1 MAAAVAALSRM
12 SSAVAVSRPVMRPTC
27 APKHRALGFFGSSSM
42 QTQQCRTARLGS
54 ARNGNGFAVAVRRV
68 AVQPAQKGLVVE
80 AKKEKKQ
87 KLRSHSVSNSRTLL
101 IVKYSV
107 RG

>member
-1 MAAAVAALSRM
+1 M
-12 SSAVAVSRPVMRPTC
+12 
-27 APKHRALGFFGSSSM
+27 G
-42 QTQQCRTARLGS
+42 RLGS

-87 KLRSHSVSNSRTLL
+87 KLRSHSAAGKRFRVTGGGLVVRRKNGKQHLNERKSRLRL
-101 IVKYSV
+101 NRLGKMALVDKRDLRNVKEALPYLAY
-107 RG
+107 R